1 VRLATWNVN
10 SIRARLP
17 RVVGWLATQRPDVL
31 CLQEIKCQDEQFP
44 REPFEDLGYSIE
56 TFGQKT
62 YNGVAILSRGGLEDV
77 ARGLPGD
84 PGDTE
89 ARVMLATI
97 GGLRVIN
104 AYVVN
109 GREVGHE
116 KYHYKLLW
124 LARLAKLVEQ
134 QRAAGFEALAVVG
147 DFNVT
152 FDDRDI
158 ANPEAWHE
166 QILCSTPERQALAG
180 VVAAGVADSVRKFS
194 QDKGPYTWWDF
205 KTRGFE
211 RGDGLRIDHI
221 LLSPAA
227 LARCEGVTV
236 DLEARRGP
244 GPSDH
249 APVVATLGAGIG

>member
-1 VRLATWNVN
+1 MRLVTWNVN
-10 SIRARLP
+10 SIRARLA
-17 RVVGWLATQRPDVL
+17 RVAAWVALQRPDVL
-31 CLQEIKCQDEQFP
+31 CLQEIKCLDEQFP
-44 REPFEDLGYSIE
+44 REPFEELGYSVE

-62 YNGVAILSRGGLEDV
+62 YNGVAILSKLGAEDV
-77 ARGLPGD
+77 LRGLPGD
-84 PGDTE
+84 PNDLESRVIVATVGD
-89 ARVMLATI
+89 
-97 GGLRVIN
+97 LRVIN

-124 LARLAKLVEQ
+124 LQRLAKLIAQ
-134 QRAAGFEALAVVG
+134 QRAAGFDALAVVG

-152 FDDRDI
+152 FDDRDV
-158 ANPEAWHE
+158 ARPEAWHE
-166 QILCSTPERQALAG
+166 QILCSTPERAALAG
-180 VVAAGVADSVRKFS
+180 VTGAGVADAVRKFS

-236 DLEARRGP
+236 DVEERRGT

-249 APVVATLGAGIG
+249 APVVATLSAG

>member
-1 VRLATWNVN
+1 MRLATWNVN

-17 RVVGWLATQRPDVL
+17 RVVTWTATRRPDVL
-31 CLQEIKCQDEQFP
+31 CLQELKCQDEQFP
-44 REPFEDLGYSIE
+44 REPFEDLGYSVE
-56 TFGQKT
+56 SFGQKT
-62 YNGVAILSRGGLEDV
+62 YNGVAILSRIGIEDV

-84 PGDTE
+84 PGDVE
-89 ARVMLATI
+89 ARVIAAST

-109 GREVGHE
+109 GRQVGHE
-116 KYHYKLLW
+116 KYHYKLGW
-124 LARLAKLVEQ
+124 LARLARLVEQ
-134 QRAAGFEALAVVG
+134 QRQAGHDELAVVG

-152 FDDRDI
+152 FDERDI
-158 ANPEAWHE
+158 ANPEAWAE
-166 QILCSTPERQALAG
+166 QILCSTPEREALAL
-180 VVAAGVADSVRKFS
+180 VTAAGVADAVRKFT

-227 LARCEGVTV
+227 LARCSGVEV
-236 DLEARRGP
+236 DVEARKGA

-249 APVVATLGAGIG
+249 APVIATLE